1 MRIAVFAA
9 LAVAAAVSG
18 LLGSCATSSG
28 STYSSAESS
37 EKAARA
43 KKPPETAKPSPP
55 DAASASPRDQGP
67 RPERNDRRDDGGGA
81 TFFLAAPGIEEKAP
95 TGSLVIENLAPGSR
109 VYVDDDYR
117 DGPSI
122 ELSLGAHELRVA
134 RFGYRDFETAVS
146 IDRYRVTT
154 ARVEYER
161 APFAIR
167 NLEVGPRAFDPA
179 DPGSLG
185 SCGATVTVDA
195 EGSGSAFVLDESGRR
210 LRSLGRLAFT
220 GPELRLRW
228 DGRDDGGAVLPPGD
242 YLIRVEGEGA
252 GGETDSAAAKVSLVQ
267 GLYARSTSLYSGVS
281 GALFAPDARGL
292 DTGRFETSA
301 GGELHLSPAGGSIS
315 GLGTVHAGLRF
326 GLPSSSGA
334 SELDFSLM
342 TVLWQDDPS
351 IDSYS
356 ATGAWKYSLSA
367 PSTPAAKAS
376 PFAAAVYVKATL
388 ARFLSGSAEDTAT
401 PSWDGTTRY
410 SGFSAGMPLEYD
422 SGIAR
427 AFATPE
433 IEVSDYYPNWAATTG
448 SGAEWTTPGLFAWA
462 YLRLGVEATTGA
474 YSIAFSTAL
483 RSSPFGA
490 PIALA
495 GPYPLGLEVRWH
507 AASSPLVLSF
517 MATGEFEDL
526 GDYYLGAGLGMGLR
540 Y

>member
-1 MRIAVFAA
+1 MRTALVAA
-9 LAVAAAVSG
+9 LAIAAAVSG

-43 KKPPETAKPSPP
+43 KKPPAPAAPAAPS
-55 DAASASPRDQGP
+55 
-67 RPERNDRRDDGGGA
+67 DRRDDGSGA
-81 TFFLAAPGIEEKAP
+81 TIFLA
-95 TGSLVIENLAPGSR
+95 GSLVLENLVPGSR
-109 VYVDDDYR
+109 VYVDDAYR

-122 ELSLGAHELRVA
+122 ELPLGAHELRVA

-146 IDRYRVTT
+146 IDWGRVATI
-154 ARVEYER
+154 RVEYER

-167 NLEVGPRAFDPA
+167 NLEVEPRAFDPA
-179 DPGSLG
+179 DPGRLG
-185 SCGATVTVDA
+185 SCGATITVDA

-210 LRSLGRLAFT
+210 LRSLGRLAFS

-228 DGRDDGGAVLPPGD
+228 DGRDDAGAVLPPGD
-242 YLIRVEGEGA
+242 YLIRVEGAGS
-252 GGETDSAAAKVSLVQ
+252 GGETDSAAAKVRLAQ

-292 DTGRFETSA
+292 ETGRFETSA
-301 GGELHLSPAGGSIS
+301 GGELHLSPGGGTVT
-315 GLGTVHAGLRF
+315 GLGTVHAGFRL
-326 GLPSSSGA
+326 GLPSSYGA

-356 ATGAWKYSLSA
+356 ATGAWKYSLSVP
-367 PSTPAAKAS
+367 PSS
-376 PFAAAVYVKATL
+376 FAAAVYVKATL

-410 SGFSAGMPLEYD
+410 SGFSVGMPLEFD
-422 SGIAR
+422 SGKAR

-433 IEVSDYYPNWAATTG
+433 IEVSNYYPNWAATSG
-448 SGAEWTTPGLFAWA
+448 SGASWTTPGLFAWA
-462 YLRLGVEATTGA
+462 YLRVGIEATTGPC
-474 YSIAFSTAL
+474 SIAFSGAL
-483 RSSPFGA
+483 RSSPFGG
-490 PIALA
+490 PVALA
-495 GPYPLGLEVRWH
+495 GPYPIGLEVRWH
-507 AASSPLVLSF
+507 AGSSPLVVSF

-526 GDYYLGAGLGMGLR
+526 GDYYLGAGLGLGLR